1 MSLSRIAAAGLAIAA
16 AASFAQSLVPLDPD
30 WREIDAPPPPA
41 LKTER
46 LIALEMPGSTLKF
59 GVDPSSISVGQDG
72 IVRYVVVA
80 RSSSGVIN
88 ANYEGIHCQMAS
100 VKVYARHNPDSGWV
114 KARDPQWVPLHGT
127 PNSRHSLIIART
139 GACLGHGANQP
150 ASKIARD
157 LASSVETRF
166 DNHGRP

>member
-1 MSLSRIAAAGLAIAA
+1 MLPKQFAAAGLLLAA
-16 AASFAQSLVPLDPD
+16 AASLAQTLLPTDPD
-30 WREIDAPPPPA
+30 WREADAPPPPP
-41 LKTER
+41 LRTDR
-46 LIALEMPGSTLKF
+46 LIPVEIPSSTLKF
-59 GVDPSSISVGQDG
+59 GVDPASISVGQDG

-88 ANYEGIHCQMAS
+88 ANYEAIHCQMAN

-114 KARDPQWVPLHGT
+114 VVRDPQWMPLHST

-139 GACLGHGANQP
+139 GACVGHGPNQP

-157 LASSVETRF
+157 LASPAESRF
-166 DNHGRP
+166 EGQGRS